1 MRRFVEGI
9 DREQA
14 TLFPEY
20 LDDWIDQDNPVRAID
35 AFVDHRRVFCT
46 HYPGRSNAHAND

>member
-20 LDDWIDQDNPVRAID
+20 LEDWIDEDNLGSKLIN
-35 AFVDHRRVFCT
+35 FCAVT
-46 HYPGRSNAHAND
+46 IRS